1 MLWRDLVL
9 FNPHPSSFWLL
20 IPPGTTEEFK
30 RAGGHSV
37 KLHCTLCCTQ
47 HNLLPHLSELSL
59 ESTPKDFFF
68 CQSDY
73 FFPFTILAS
82 HSDDASDLDSE
93 PGLPLKRKQRRSRT
107 TFTAEQLEELERAF
121 ERTHYPDIYTRE
133 EVAQRAKLTEARV
146 QVRHTQQ
153 LQSLAHSILTAVQCG
168 GRHGYVMRALN
179 YLVMLLRIPYSH

>member
-47 HNLLPHLSELSL
+47 HNLLLHLLELSL
-59 ESTPKDFFF
+59 ESTPKDFFL

-73 FFPFTILAS
+73 LFFFHNFS
-82 HSDDASDLDSE
+82 
-93 PGLPLKRKQRRSRT
+93 
-107 TFTAEQLEELERAF
+107 
-121 ERTHYPDIYTRE
+121 
-133 EVAQRAKLTEARV
+133 
-146 QVRHTQQ
+146 
-153 LQSLAHSILTAVQCG
+153 QSLRRCLRLGLRTRPASEEEAAPQSNHLHSWATGRTGEGLWAHTLPWYLHTG
-168 GRHGYVMRALN
+168 GGGATGKTHRG
-179 YLVMLLRIPYSH
+179 SSSG